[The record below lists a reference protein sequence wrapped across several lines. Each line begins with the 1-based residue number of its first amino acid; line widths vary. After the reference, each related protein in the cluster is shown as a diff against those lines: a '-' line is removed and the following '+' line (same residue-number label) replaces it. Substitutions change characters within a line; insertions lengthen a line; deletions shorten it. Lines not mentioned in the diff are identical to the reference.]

1 MEEKELAAGCLRTK
15 RDYFHIILS
24 YTQVDGKRKNISFST
39 GLKVRGNKRKAE
51 TILNMAR
58 NNFEIPA
65 NDEALK
71 IEKHKIKLLIKKQ
84 INGNETIEEVKP
96 LKGNEDT
103 EYKPEQK
110 KPVANGLHKDMLFSS
125 YLYYWLENVEKYMI
139 EENTYASYYTNVMCR
154 IIPYFENTLV
164 TLGELSSIDIQTYYS
179 KCLEGYKIGK
189 REYSPVKAA
198 TVKRRHS
205 NIRKA
210 LQYAYEM
217 ELIQKNPAD
226 FVALPKIEKF
236 EGDTYKKDEL
246 EELFEIVKDTKIEF
260 AVLVA
265 AFYGLRRSEI
275 VGLKWDAIDFENKTI
290 SIKHTV
296 TEYTLKGEMKRKE
309 KDRAKNKA
317 SVRTLPL
324 VEPFEKL
331 LMKLLAQR
339 SRNMKLFGDS
349 YSRKYMDYIYVDEM
363 GERIKPGYVTQTY
376 QKVLRR
382 NNLKVIRF
390 HDLRHSCATL
400 LYNNGVDL
408 KDIQHWL
415 GHSTITTTANIYTH
429 FDYSRKIDS
438 AKIMMN
444 TLQGISKNI

>member
-1 MEEKELAAGCLRTK
+1 
-15 RDYFHIILS
+15 
-24 YTQVDGKRKNISFST
+24 
-39 GLKVRGNKRKAE
+39 
-51 TILNMAR
+51 
-58 NNFEIPA
+58 
-65 NDEALK
+65 
-71 IEKHKIKLLIKKQ
+71 
-84 INGNETIEEVKP
+84 
-96 LKGNEDT
+96 
-103 EYKPEQK
+103 
-110 KPVANGLHKDMLFSS
+110 
-125 YLYYWLENVEKYMI
+125 MI

-290 SIKHTV
+290 S
-296 TEYTLKGEMKRKE
+296 MM
-309 KDRAKNKA
+309 
-317 SVRTLPL
+317 L
-324 VEPFEKL
+324 V
-331 LMKLLAQR
+331 
-339 SRNMKLFGDS
+339 
-349 YSRKYMDYIYVDEM
+349 YI
-363 GERIKPGYVTQTY
+363 
-376 QKVLRR
+376 
-382 NNLKVIRF
+382 
-390 HDLRHSCATL
+390 
-400 LYNNGVDL
+400 
-408 KDIQHWL
+408 
-415 GHSTITTTANIYTH
+415 
-429 FDYSRKIDS
+429 
-438 AKIMMN
+438 
-444 TLQGISKNI
+444 

>member
-1 MEEKELAAGCLRTK
+1 MEEKELAAACIITK
-15 RDYFHIILS
+15 RDYFHIVLS
-24 YTQVDGKRKNISFST
+24 YTQADGKRKSISFST

-58 NNFEIPA
+58 NTFEIPT
-65 NDEALK
+65 NEEALK
-71 IEKHKIKLLIKKQ
+71 MEKKRIKLLIKKQ
-84 INGNETIEEVKP
+84 ISGNKTIEEVKP
-96 LKGNEDT
+96 LKGNENT
-103 EYKPEQK
+103 EHELEQK
-110 KPVANGLHKDMLFSS
+110 KPIVNGLHKNMLFSS
-125 YLYYWLENVEKYMI
+125 YLYYWLENIEKYMI
-139 EENTYASYYTNVMCR
+139 EENTYASYYANVMCR
-154 IIPYFENTLV
+154 IIPYFENSLI
-164 TLGELSSIDIQTYYS
+164 TLGELSAIDIQSYYS

-189 REYSPVKAA
+189 KEYSPVKPA

-210 LQYAYEM
+210 LQYAYEI

-226 FVALPKIEKF
+226 FVALPKIIKY
-236 EGDTYKKDEL
+236 EGYTYKKDEL

-296 TEYTLKGEMKRKE
+296 TEYTLKGEVKRKE
-309 KDRAKNKA
+309 KDRAKNQS

-331 LMKLLAQR
+331 LIKLFSQR
-339 SRNMKLFGDS
+339 SKNMKLFGNS
-349 YSRKYMDYIYVDEM
+349 YSRKYIDYIYVDEM

-376 QKVLRR
+376 QKILRR
-382 NNLKVIRF
+382 NNLKIIRF

-415 GHSTITTTANIYTH
+415 GHSTITTTANVYTH

>member
-1 MEEKELAAGCLRTK
+1 M
-15 RDYFHIILS
+15 
-24 YTQVDGKRKNISFST
+24 
-39 GLKVRGNKRKAE
+39 
-51 TILNMAR
+51 
-58 NNFEIPA
+58 
-65 NDEALK
+65 
-71 IEKHKIKLLIKKQ
+71 
-84 INGNETIEEVKP
+84 
-96 LKGNEDT
+96 
-103 EYKPEQK
+103 
-110 KPVANGLHKDMLFSS
+110 
-125 YLYYWLENVEKYMI
+125 
-139 EENTYASYYTNVMCR
+139 
-154 IIPYFENTLV
+154 
-164 TLGELSSIDIQTYYS
+164 
-179 KCLEGYKIGK
+179 
-189 REYSPVKAA
+189 
-198 TVKRRHS
+198 
-205 NIRKA
+205 
-210 LQYAYEM
+210 
-217 ELIQKNPAD
+217 
-226 FVALPKIEKF
+226 
-236 EGDTYKKDEL
+236 
-246 EELFEIVKDTKIEF
+246 
-260 AVLVA
+260 
-265 AFYGLRRSEI
+265 
-275 VGLKWDAIDFENKTI
+275 
-290 SIKHTV
+290 